1 MKIGEKINKLRTE
14 KKLSMREL
22 GEKLGVSHAHI
33 SKLESG
39 ISSPSMDLLRKLSDF
54 FDIDVSYFVS
64 DESVFSTEEKNVLK
78 EKDLS
83 IEHLKDHYNLVIDGK
98 PATEEEIQRMIEH
111 VKLYRLMKQ
120 QERS

>member
-1 MKIGEKINKLRTE
+1 MNIGEKINKLRTE

-22 GEKLGVSHAHI
+22 GEKIGVSHAHI

-39 ISSPSMDLLRKLSDF
+39 ISSPSMELLKKLSDF

-64 DESVFSTEEKNVLK
+64 DESVFTTEEKNVLK
-78 EKDLS
+78 EKELS
-83 IEHLKDHYNLVIDGK
+83 IEHLKEHYNLVIDGK

>member
-1 MKIGEKINKLRTE
+1 MNIGEKINKLRTD

-22 GEKLGVSHAHI
+22 GEKIGVSHAHI

-39 ISSPSMDLLRKLSDF
+39 ISSPSMDLLKKLSDF
-54 FDIDVSYFVS
+54 FDIDVSYFFS
-64 DESVFSTEEKNVLK
+64 DESVFTASEQSVVK

-83 IEHLKDHYNLVIDGK
+83 IEYLKDNYNLVIDGK
-98 PATEEEIQRMIEH
+98 PATDEEIQRMIEH